1 MPTQPK
7 PPPRHEV
14 EEVLLGLFGWLRATG
29 CTEAARPIRA
39 KREIYGALRS
49 HKLHGAAQ
57 VIGVGFLVALDTW
70 IHLAAPELRH
80 RGGPS
85 ADRLGSETDERRRA
99 EVLSFL
105 QALSLDRLTEL
116 VSEIA
121 VEAAN
126 RARLGGA
133 SQAEQTALR
142 SRWLRDAE
150 MLEATAHALEMR
162 LRAPLG
168 VPFPRTLK
176 EWNAFEQALIAELR
190 AFGMSYAEITKI
202 TRPKAQTGRRSVRAE
217 RERVRGSARR
227 ARARRA

>member
-7 PPPRHEV
+7 PPPKHEV
-14 EEVLLGLFGWLRATG
+14 EELLLGLFGWLRAAG
-29 CTEAARPIRA
+29 CTDAARPIRA
-39 KREIYGALRS
+39 KREIHGALRA

-57 VIGVGFLVALDTW
+57 IIGAGFLVALDTW
-70 IHLAAPELRH
+70 LHLAAPELRH
-80 RGGPS
+80 RAGPR
-85 ADRLGSETDERRRA
+85 ADRLSSEADERRRA
-99 EVLSFL
+99 EALSLL
-105 QALSLDRLTEL
+105 QALSADRLAEL

-126 RARLGGA
+126 RARIGGA

-142 SRWLRDAE
+142 ARWLKDVE
-150 MLEATAHALEMR
+150 ILEVTAHTLEMK

-176 EWNAFEQALIAELR
+176 EWNAFEQVLIAELR
-190 AFGMSYAEITKI
+190 GCGMSYGEITKI
-202 TRPKAQTGRRSVRAE
+202 TRPKAQTARGSVRIE